1 MSRDSEAE
9 LLEVLAEE
17 SFLTARLDDAITARR
32 RALRLREQ
40 TGHKAAVSLNH
51 QALSILEWSNGNRV
65 AAEHHA
71 ARGVE
76 VFDEHLDAENK
87 SELALFGHAL
97 TSQGYF
103 AAMTR
108 DFITANDLLA
118 EAAACAEKVDD
129 PALTARVAIITGLS
143 ASLAGERE
151 GRDALWSA
159 VRSAPE
165 YLDEIYAFGC
175 SHLALVDIEQRSLPQ
190 AEDVIDGGI
199 SLSVDR
205 DVPVARS
212 LPTHPPRPAQTDGG
226 GVG

>member
-1 MSRDSEAE
+1 
-9 LLEVLAEE
+9 
-17 SFLTARLDDAITARR
+17 
-32 RALRLREQ
+32 
-40 TGHKAAVSLNH
+40 
-51 QALSILEWSNGNRV
+51 
-65 AAEHHA
+65 
-71 ARGVE
+71 
-76 VFDEHLDAENK
+76 
-87 SELALFGHAL
+87 
-97 TSQGYF
+97 
-103 AAMTR
+103 MTR

-118 EAAACAEKVDD
+118 EVAACAEKVDD

-199 SLSVDR
+199 SLSV
-205 DVPVARS
+205 
-212 LPTHPPRPAQTDGG
+212 
-226 GVG
+226 